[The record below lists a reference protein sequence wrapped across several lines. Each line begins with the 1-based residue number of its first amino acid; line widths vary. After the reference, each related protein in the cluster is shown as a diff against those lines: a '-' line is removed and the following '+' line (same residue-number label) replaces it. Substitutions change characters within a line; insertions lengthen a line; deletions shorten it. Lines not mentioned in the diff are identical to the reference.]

1 MSQSGLVSGP
11 GPVTGGG
18 SLHPSKWS
26 SPRPATADVQKLCDD
41 VRSMVESAYNG
52 NKPFHDFTATS
63 YISQEIDNGRIV
75 RAKVCINP
83 LAQIRLQV
91 QRTQKEGL
99 PYSEVALAF
108 CDGSLQ
114 DGPQ

>member
-1 MSQSGLVSGP
+1 MSQPGLLRGGP
-11 GPVTGGG
+11 GPVMGGG
-18 SLHPSKWS
+18 TLDPSKWS

-52 NKPFHDFTATS
+52 DKPFHDFTATS
-63 YISQEIDNGRIV
+63 YISRDIDNGRIV
-75 RAKVCINP
+75 RAKVCLNP

-91 QRTQKEGL
+91 QTRGSV
-99 PYSEVALAF
+99 PHFEVAEAF

-114 DGPQ
+114 EGPQ